1 MKADKF
7 GREYA
12 IDTDAA
18 VIDDVALELSQ
29 CVTQNVIMQE
39 ALREAWAIFDKL
51 GSHQSDE
58 QRVAVIH
65 SPEFASAAYRV
76 RTAMLRTARKA

>member
-39 ALREAWAIFDKL
+39 ALREA
-51 GSHQSDE
+51 
-58 QRVAVIH
+58 
-65 SPEFASAAYRV
+65 
-76 RTAMLRTARKA
+76 

>member
-7 GREYA
+7 GREYDRLA
-12 IDTDAA
+12 EVAQ
-18 VIDDVALELSQ
+18 ALEQ
-29 CVTQNVIMQE
+29 EFARHEIMLE